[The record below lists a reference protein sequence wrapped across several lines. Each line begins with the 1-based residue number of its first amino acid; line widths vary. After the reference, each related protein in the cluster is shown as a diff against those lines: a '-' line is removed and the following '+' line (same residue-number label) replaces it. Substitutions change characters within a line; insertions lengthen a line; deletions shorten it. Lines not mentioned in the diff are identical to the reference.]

1 MIPSTLQSS
10 DRAKT
15 VINTKQQNIRPNTTE
30 IDDGTVSNEIL
41 YSTIIGAVL
50 KYPALWDHRLP
61 LKDRTE
67 IKKRKL
73 WELVH
78 LECGGLVQSII
89 KLFCIIIK

>member
-1 MIPSTLQSS
+1 VRTAIKPQH
-10 DRAKT
+10 
-15 VINTKQQNIRPNTTE
+15 IRPKTTE
-30 IDDGTVSNEIL
+30 IDDDTVRNEAL
-41 YSTIIGAVL
+41 YSSIIGDVL
-50 KYPALWDHRLP
+50 KHPALWDHRLP

-89 KLFCIIIK
+89 KLFCIIIE